1 MTIDR
6 DRILSEFIDSW
17 NAGRRPDIDEHLER
31 AAEEDRPGLLEDI
44 TSFIRWAPTPDYD
57 EPTIEA
63 IRAEPAMAAAMARAR
78 RPAVPWPALLAQRR
92 RALKLSTADLASRLV
107 ESLGLNAKQAPKAER
122 YLEQAER
129 GELDP
134 SRFRQRL
141 LDALA
146 ETLQTSRKDM
156 GGAAWRSM
164 APAAPAAAF
173 RADRK
178 AAEYVRDD
186 LELLADMAAA
196 PSEKD
201 WDEVDELFRGG

>member
-1 MTIDR
+1 MTTDR
-6 DRILSEFIDSW
+6 DRVLSEFIDSW

-31 AAEEDRPGLLEDI
+31 VAEADRPTLLEDI
-44 TSFIRWAPTPDYD
+44 TSFISWSPTPSYD
-57 EPTIEA
+57 EQTLNA
-63 IRAEPAMAAAMARAR
+63 IRAEPAM
-78 RPAVPWPALLAQRR
+78 VEALSRHR
-92 RALKLSTADLASRLV
+92 RAEPSWAELLRERREALSLSTSELASRLV
-107 ESLGLNAKQAPKAER
+107 GRLGLAAKSATKAER
-122 YLEQAER
+122 YLAQTER

-134 SRFRQRL
+134 SRFRPKL

-146 ETLQTSRKDM
+146 ETLQTSRKQL

-173 RADRK
+173 RAEK
-178 AAEYVRDD
+178 EAAEYIRDD